1 MFAAHNMNVI
11 NCSVWCCCCHHQ
23 HHHYAIGGAIAI
35 VDVTAVFQTKL
46 IFKHYD
52 LNVRISILPEIKLHI
67 FKREKK
73 GEKGAELL
81 CKQWNSHVFFR
92 FRFRGVDFFFCSV
105 LCARLLE
112 STRAK
117 HLHTYIISTIITEV
131 CVRNAHTCDIKR
143 MRIKSRC
150 KNNRCYDCDRIVY
163 GGQWRWTAS
172 FALCAHTFTKRLVV
186 VRSYVHSLAR
196 T

>member
-81 CKQWNSHVFFR
+81 CKQWNSHVFFSFSISRCR
-92 FRFRGVDFFFCSV
+92 FLFLFCFVCAPSGVDSCEAF
-105 LCARLLE
+105 A
-112 STRAK
+112 
-117 HLHTYIISTIITEV
+117 YI
-131 CVRNAHTCDIKR
+131 HHQ
-143 MRIKSRC
+143 
-150 KNNRCYDCDRIVY
+150 YHHY
-163 GGQWRWTAS
+163 GGV
-172 FALCAHTFTKRLVV
+172 CAQCAYLWYKKNANKIEV
-186 VRSYVHSLAR
+186 
-196 T
+196 